1 MKIQKKIIITILL
14 SIAILFALLNN
25 SNYAVNETNEETA
38 SKNTNTSQ
46 EANNTAKQNTQNTS
60 NTANTN
66 SNSNS
71 NNSNTANNT
80 TATKSNNANLS
91 DLGIKPHDF
100 KGFRY
105 GTTSYEVTVPEETE
119 SIEVYAKTQDSKA
132 TLTGTGKKTL
142 EKGENKLD
150 VEVTAEDGTKKTYTI
165 NVIREVVQEGSE
177 NGQANNQVEKGEG
190 LAELKINDLNLSP
203 KFSTNVYEYDVKYI
217 GEDNKLNITAEP
229 TNENY
234 VVEIIGN
241 DNLQEGENIITI
253 LVSEKNGDNVA
264 TYQITVDKSLVD
276 EEAIAKEKEEKAKQ
290 QKIIIGSVVAVVII
304 IAIVVF
310 IVIKR
315 RRSEDLEYDD
325 TYDDYADEEDEE
337 IEVPKALKNKSKNV
351 KKASNDIEEDN
362 EIDSLPKDKLK
373 EKFLNN
379 YSNYEEDY
387 EADYN
392 SPRKKDKPKGKRF
405 KE

>member
-1 MKIQKKIIITILL
+1 MKIQKKIRIITVL
-14 SIAILFALLNN
+14 SIVILVALLTNK
-25 SNYAVNETNEETA
+25 NYAVNETNEETA
-38 SKNTNTSQ
+38 NNNTNTNQ
-46 EANNTAKQNTQNTS
+46 QADNTTDQNTNQNTQNSS
-60 NTANTN
+60 NSTNTN
-66 SNSNS
+66 SNTNS
-71 NNSNTANNT
+71 NARNTTNNNT
-80 TATKSNNANLS
+80 TTTKSNNANLA

-105 GTTSYEVTVPEETE
+105 GTTSYEVVVPEETE

-165 NVIREVVQEGSE
+165 NVIREVMQEGSE
-177 NGQANNQVEKGEG
+177 NGQTDKGEG

-203 KFSTNVYEYDVKYI
+203 KFSTNVYEYNVKYI
-217 GEDNKLNITAEP
+217 GEDDKLNITAEP
-229 TNENY
+229 TNKDY
-234 VVEIIGN
+234 AVEITGN
-241 DNLQEGENIITI
+241 DNLKEGENIITI
-253 LVSEKNGDNVA
+253 LVSNKNGDNIA

-276 EEAIAKEKEEKAKQ
+276 EEAIKKEEAEKAKQ
-290 QKIIIGSVVAVVII
+290 QNIIIGAVIVAVIIVAIIVFII
-304 IAIVVF
+304 I
-310 IVIKR
+310 R
-315 RRSEDLEYDD
+315 RRRGEDLEYDD
-325 TYDDYADEEDEE
+325 TYDDYADEEDEIE
-337 IEVPKALKNKSKNV
+337 IPKALKKKSKNV
-351 KKASNDIEEDN
+351 KEENNEED
-362 EIDSLPKDKLK
+362 EIENLPKEKLK

-387 EADYN
+387 EINYN

>member
-25 SNYAVNETNEETA
+25 SNYAVNETNEEIA
-38 SKNTNTSQ
+38 NKNTNTSQ
-46 EANNTAKQNTQNTS
+46 EANNTANQNTQNAS
-60 NTANTN
+60 NTANA
-66 SNSNS
+66 NSNS
-71 NNSNTANNT
+71 NNSNIANNT
-80 TATKSNNANLS
+80 TATKSSNANLS

-100 KGFRY
+100 TGFRY
-105 GTTSYEVTVPEETE
+105 GTTSYEVTVPEDTE

-150 VEVTAEDGTKKTYTI
+150 VEVIAEDGTKKTYTI
-165 NVIREVVQEGSE
+165 NVIREVMQEGSE
-177 NGQANNQVEKGEG
+177 NGQANNQAEKGEG
-190 LAELKINDLNLSP
+190 LAELKINNLNLFP

-217 GEDNKLNITAEP
+217 GEESKLNIIAEP

-276 EEAIAKEKEEKAKQ
+276 EEAIAKEKDKQ
-290 QKIIIGSVVAVVII
+290 QKIIIGSIVAVVII
-304 IAIVVF
+304 VAIVVF

-325 TYDDYADEEDEE
+325 AYDDYADEEDEE

-351 KKASNDIEEDN
+351 KKAYNDIEEDN
-362 EIDSLPKDKLK
+362 EIESLPKDKLK

-392 SPRKKDKPKGKRF
+392 SSRKKDKPKGKRF